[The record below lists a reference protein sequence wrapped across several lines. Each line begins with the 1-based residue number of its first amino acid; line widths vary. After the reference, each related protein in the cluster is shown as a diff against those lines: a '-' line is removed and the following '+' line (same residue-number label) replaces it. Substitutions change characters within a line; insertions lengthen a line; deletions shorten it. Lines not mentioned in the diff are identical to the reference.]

1 MRTHSSV
8 SLTRTSSVQIYTY
21 VNENNALMC
30 TSMVVLWAVGI
41 GAGHCTDSHAQYF
54 TFKFVKSC
62 ITCTYY
68 ILVLPN
74 FCYTTLKLDPHAT
87 TTTIVLQFASQCTT
101 VNILYLLAPPHRFFS
116 PFIFTN
122 YNHTHYAPSPHPF
135 SKSNCITITNNG
147 PALRPV
153 MQR

>member
-1 MRTHSSV
+1 MRTYSSV

-21 VNENNALMC
+21 VNENNVLMC

-54 TFKFVKSC
+54 TFKFVKSR

-74 FCYTTLKLDPHAT
+74 FCYTTLKLDPQAT
-87 TTTIVLQFASQCTT
+87 TTTIGVQFTSRRLTF
-101 VNILYLLAPPHRFFS
+101 NIL
-116 PFIFTN
+116 
-122 YNHTHYAPSPHPF
+122 
-135 SKSNCITITNNG
+135 
-147 PALRPV
+147 
-153 MQR
+153 